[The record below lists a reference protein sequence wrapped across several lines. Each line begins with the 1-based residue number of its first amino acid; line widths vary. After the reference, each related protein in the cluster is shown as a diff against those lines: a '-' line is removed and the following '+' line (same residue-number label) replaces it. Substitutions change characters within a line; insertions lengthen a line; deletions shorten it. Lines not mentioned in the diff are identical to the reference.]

1 MIMQI
6 ITIRWDFKL
15 GDELP
20 YAQGL
25 EALEAGESFCTNC
38 LEFFSADNLGAMV
51 VRRNGG
57 RLRVIDLLENSGKYT
72 QKRITPVHNLH
83 KMLIAGSF
91 NW

>member
-1 MIMQI
+1 MQI

-20 YAQGL
+20 YAQAL

-51 VRRNGG
+51 VRRKGG
-57 RLRVIDLLENSGKYT
+57 RLRVIDLLENSGEYT

-83 KMLIAGSF
+83 KMLVAGSF